1 MTGNDRVEISALIDE
16 TGLTKFNIGLTVF
29 ALFVMLFDGYD
40 VSSLAF
46 AGPSIIK
53 TWHLANKGVLGPIFS
68 ASLFG
73 MMFGATILGW
83 IGDRAGRKV
92 AVAVACLVM
101 GASSLACSMST
112 ELWQLVV
119 LRFMTGLG
127 MGGLAPNMISLV
139 AEYAP
144 KRFRATM
151 VICMYT
157 GITLGGAVVGA
168 VAAGLVAAY
177 GWQMLFLIGGAGPL
191 VMALLVALFMPESI
205 KFLATHRRGERRIAA
220 LVSRFAKTKF
230 APGTTFYLVDEAA
243 ANGPVKRIVSPVFLF
258 SKGLILATL
267 SLWICMAGGLM
278 GYYFL
283 MNWTPILFEQA
294 HVAPSVA
301 ALATSIFQIGG
312 TVGGLTLSRLID
324 RRGVGAIAV
333 LFMAAVPIIGTVG
346 LLTDSKPLLFAGMFL
361 AGFCALG
368 IQFGVNAIASIVY
381 PTYCRTYAMGWA
393 FAVGRIGAIVGPVV
407 GGLIVELRLPIQVI
421 FCVAAIPFVIGL
433 IGSVMLGRAYST
445 MAAGDHL
452 SDGDIEMASAI
463 RCSN

>member
-1 MTGNDRVEISALIDE
+1 MFNNDRVEISALIDE

-29 ALFVMLFDGYD
+29 GFFVMLFDGYD

-53 TWHLANKGVLGPIFS
+53 TWHLANKAVLGPIFS

-83 IGDRAGRKV
+83 IGDRAGRKI
-92 AVAVACLVM
+92 AVAAACLIM
-101 GASSLACSMST
+101 GVASLACSMST

-119 LRFMTGLG
+119 LRFVTGLG

-168 VAAGLVAAY
+168 IAAGLVAAY
-177 GWQMLFLIGGAGPL
+177 GWQVLFFIGGAGPL

-205 KFLATHRRGERRIAA
+205 KFLAAHRSGQRRIAA
-220 LVSRFAKTKF
+220 LVSRFAKTRF
-230 APGTTFYLVDEAA
+230 HPGTTFYLVDEAA
-243 ANGPVKRIVSPVFLF
+243 DGPAKRIISPAFLF
-258 SKGLILATL
+258 SKGLVLATL

-312 TVGGLTLSRLID
+312 TVGGLSLSRLID

-333 LFMAAVPIIGTVG
+333 LFLAAVPIIGSVG
-346 LLTDSKPLLFAGMFL
+346 LLTESKPLLFAGMFL

-368 IQFGVNAIASIVY
+368 IQFGINAIASIVY

-393 FAVGRIGAIVGPVV
+393 FAVGRVGAIVGPVV
-407 GGLIVELRLPIQVI
+407 GGLIVGLDIPIHVI
-421 FCVAAIPFVIGL
+421 FGVAAFPFVIGL
-433 IGSVMLGRAYST
+433 IGSIMLGRAYST
-445 MAAGDHL
+445 MAASGHL
-452 SDGDIEMASAI
+452 SGGNVEMTSAI
-463 RCSN
+463 SCSN